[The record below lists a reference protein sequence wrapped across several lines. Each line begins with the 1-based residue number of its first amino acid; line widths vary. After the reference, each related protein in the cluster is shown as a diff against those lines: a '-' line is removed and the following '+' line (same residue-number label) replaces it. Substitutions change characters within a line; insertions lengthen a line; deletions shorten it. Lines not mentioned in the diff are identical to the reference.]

1 MKSLSV
7 VLALVL
13 VLAISAAA
21 PLCASADDATV
32 MDLVN
37 KAVALWKEKGRDH
50 ALKVINASAGPLR
63 KGSLYVF
70 ASDFSGK
77 FLAHPAQKDLRGED
91 QWELQDAK
99 GKFVAQEF
107 VKVAQSKEAA
117 GWVEYDWVRVNETTP
132 TKKRTYVKRIS
143 GEEALVACGY
153 YLK

>member
-13 VLAISAAA
+13 SVMA

-32 MDLVN
+32 MELVN
-37 KAVALWKEKGRDH
+37 KAVALWKDKGRDD

-99 GKFVAQEF
+99 GRFVAQEF
-107 VKVAQSKEAA
+107 VKVARSKEGA

-132 TKKRTYVKRIS
+132 TKKRTYVKRIP

-153 YLK
+153 YMK